1 MAAMDGGDDD
11 DDSDDEEDDDS
22 CDAPAP
28 APTLVSCCDI
38 CAIAEIG
45 SKGVSFSFS
54 FIFLQKKESM
64 LSLFT
69 PFSNSS
75 EARSSDNA
83 FNGGGLLP
91 S

>member
-1 MAAMDGGDDD
+1 MHDQTSNDFFALFRVDDVTAKKN
-11 DDSDDEEDDDS
+11 SLKVLQSSPEMGRTES
-22 CDAPAP
+22 
-28 APTLVSCCDI
+28 VSPFPLFFC
-38 CAIAEIG
+38 
-45 SKGVSFSFS
+45 
-54 FIFLQKKESM
+54 KKESM